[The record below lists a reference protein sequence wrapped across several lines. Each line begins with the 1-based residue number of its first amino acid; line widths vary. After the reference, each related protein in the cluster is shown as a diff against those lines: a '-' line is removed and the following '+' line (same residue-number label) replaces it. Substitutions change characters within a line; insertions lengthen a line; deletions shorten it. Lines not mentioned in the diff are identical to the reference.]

1 MKSSKV
7 YKQKEIALANCA
19 NLTTHCGTKQ
29 ALDLDGGKVDI
40 TVGKAGVKLTKLDA
54 CSYIATSKCKAPTVD
69 IGAVDSK
76 NVGLQDSIY
85 NIIYLEY
92 SKLSVAEAVTDLT
105 LDVDV
110 YGKIEKSDQLGGTL
124 FDLAWKKSDE
134 TTDFIPAEF
143 FV

>member
-1 MKSSKV
+1 LEYVAVDKATYVPTALDSKPNGKCCITSNYGANSCSDISALTAAMKSSKV

-40 TVGKAGVKLTKLDA
+40 TVGKAGVKLTKNDA

-76 NVGLQDSIY
+76 NVGL
-85 NIIYLEY
+85 
-92 SKLSVAEAVTDLT
+92 
-105 LDVDV
+105 
-110 YGKIEKSDQLGGTL
+110 
-124 FDLAWKKSDE
+124 
-134 TTDFIPAEF
+134 
-143 FV
+143 